1 MSDRFI
7 GLKCEEFQNAWW
19 NTCKNPEITRVMLNL
34 LISAC
39 YKPSC
44 YGGEQLKRGQ
54 VFTSIGNDKYFGRF
68 MELNAEVPRHIIRY
82 ALKQLESHGEIQIDT
97 KSGRY
102 TIITILN
109 YDKYLVSASEIT
121 NKPRNTKKGEQPIEQ
136 PQIDEGFD
144 DTDWDAVLH
153 GS

>member
-7 GLKCEEFQNAWW
+7 GIKCEDFQNAWW

-34 LISAC
+34 LSSAC

-44 YGGEQLKRGQ
+44 YGGENLKRGQ
-54 VFTSIGNDKYFGRF
+54 VFTSIGNDKYSGRF
-68 MELNAEVPRHIIRY
+68 MELNLDVPRHKIRY
-82 ALKQLESHGEIQIDT
+82 ALQQLEEHGEIKIEA
-97 KSGRY
+97 KPGRY

-109 YDKYLVSASEIT
+109 YDKYLVAANEIT
-121 NKPRNTKKGEQPIEQ
+121 GKPRKDKKEEQPIEQ

-144 DTDWDAVLH
+144 DTDWDAVLG